1 MPIAHEEAAFTP
13 ARRLAGLALSE
24 IVQISEAAAALKREG
39 RDIVSLATGEPDFPT
54 PPHVIEAAHAAA
66 LAGQTK
72 YPPTAG
78 LPALRAAIAERAP
91 GPDCAAAQVV
101 VSTGAKQVIASALL
115 ATLDPGDEV
124 IIPTP
129 YWTSYSDM
137 VAMAGGTARLIPC
150 GIEAGFKPSAAQ
162 IEAAITPRTRWL
174 MLNSPSNPSGAVCSA
189 AELRALAE
197 VLARHPRVWVMSD
210 EIYDQLAFVPF
221 ASFRAVAPELAERML
236 VVNGVSKAHSMTGWR
251 IGWGIGPQPLIGA
264 MTTAQGQITS
274 GACTIAQAAALTA
287 LTGPQQHL
295 AERRAAMQ
303 ARRDR
308 VVVALSSIDGLD
320 CPMPEGAFYA
330 FPSCR
335 GVLGRQTPAGEVLGD
350 DAALC
355 QYLLREHGVA
365 LVPGRAFGMPGHF
378 RLSFAY
384 SDTELDAGL
393 ARIAQGIAALRKGG
407 A

>member
-1 MPIAHEEAAFTP
+1 MPIAHETAGFTP
-13 ARRLAGLALSE
+13 ASRLAGLALSE
-24 IVQISEAAAALKREG
+24 IVQISEAAAALKRAG
-39 RDIVSLATGEPDFPT
+39 RDVVSLATGEPDFPT
-54 PPHVIEAAHAAA
+54 PAHVIEAAHQAA

-78 LPALRAAIAERAP
+78 LPALRDAIAARAP

-129 YWTSYSDM
+129 YWTSYSDI

-150 GIEAGFKPSAAQ
+150 GIEAGFKPSPAQ
-162 IEAAITPRTRWL
+162 IEALITPRTRWL
-174 MLNSPSNPSGAVCSA
+174 MLNSPSNPSGAVFSR

-197 VLARHPRVWVMSD
+197 MLARHPQVWVMSD

-221 ASFRAVAPELAERML
+221 ASFRSVAPELAGRML

-251 IGWGIGPQPLIGA
+251 IGWGIGPAALIGA
-264 MTTAQGQITS
+264 MITVQGQITS

-295 AERRAAMQ
+295 DERRAAMQ

-308 VVVALSSIDGLD
+308 VVAALSAIDGLD
-320 CPMPEGAFYA
+320 CPIPEGAFYA

-335 GVLGRQTPAGEVLGD
+335 GVLDRQAPAGEVLGD

-355 QYLLREHGVA
+355 QYLLQDHGVA

-384 SDTELDAGL
+384 SDSELDTGL
-393 ARIAQGIAALRKGG
+393 ARIAEGIAALQDG
-407 A
+407 AS